1 MWIWYNWRDFGAV
14 SESKN
19 KFSLIKKMTAQ
30 INPEIRIFLENLLVE
45 KDIEA
50 EGELK
55 EKMVSELHERL
66 QTLFLQIIV
75 EKLSPEELM
84 ALETP
89 GKTADEVQGFLL
101 EKVPGLKDEFKR
113 AMTEFRAAFLE
124 G

>member
-1 MWIWYNWRDFGAV
+1 
-14 SESKN
+14 
-19 KFSLIKKMTAQ
+19 MTAQ